1 MRGAT
6 ISVKILILI
15 ERRLQSTPHMRGATF
30 WAVLWEKTIPTSIHA
45 PHAWGDGAVLDEYGQ
60 MRTSIHAP
68 HAWGD
73 LSLQTCS
80 QGHPTSIHAP
90 HAWGDQNGYICFG
103 SFFDFNPRPICVGRP
118 FVVYIITYT
127 FKLQSTPHMRGATD
141 SASRDF
147 RTSRTSIHAPHAWGD
162 FDRLDAAQ
170 AHATSIHAP
179 HAWGDN
185 DIRWRVHRSPD
196 FNPRPTCVGRP
207 TLLLRL
213 MQPMRL
219 QSTPHMRGATAL
231 ARE

>member
-1 MRGAT
+1 
-6 ISVKILILI
+6 
-15 ERRLQSTPHMRGATF
+15 
-30 WAVLWEKTIPTSIHA
+30 
-45 PHAWGDGAVLDEYGQ
+45 

-162 FDRLDAAQ
+162 NPDAIRNYKPLP
-170 AHATSIHAP
+170 TSIHAP
-179 HAWGDN
+179 HAWGDP
-185 DIRWRVHRSPD
+185 WRHPLLPLSSN
-196 FNPRPTCVGRP
+196 FNPRPTCVGRHKVYLEIPFGQGP
-207 TLLLRL
+207 TSIHAPHAWGDASAVLPVTSSANFNPRPTCVGRQRTLRYLLTGSL
-213 MQPMRL
+213 L
-219 QSTPHMRGATAL
+219 QSTPHMRGATL
-231 ARE
+231 RNIILTRT